1 MKKINAR
8 QREFHRETL
17 FMCGSCLILH
27 VAYSCVCAC
36 NRRGPKLIL
45 EIRNICH
52 VYTSL
57 VFPVTL
63 GVTVRCPC
71 LSEDNSVLI
80 SGGLEGLSTSRAGTN
95 VWMQRAQRF
104 HGSCGDF
111 RLDSGS
117 GGFSDPS
124 YVSPQLLQRLGNEA
138 PSRSPLCSLPT

>member
-1 MKKINAR
+1 M
-8 QREFHRETL
+8 
-17 FMCGSCLILH
+17 S
-27 VAYSCVCAC
+27 AC
-36 NRRGPKLIL
+36 NRRGPKLTL

-63 GVTVRCPC
+63 GVTFRCPC

-124 YVSPQLLQRLGNEA
+124 YVSSA
-138 PSRSPLCSLPT
+138 PSAFGKRGSISKSFALPSHLKIWIPITKSNLISGLKNRT